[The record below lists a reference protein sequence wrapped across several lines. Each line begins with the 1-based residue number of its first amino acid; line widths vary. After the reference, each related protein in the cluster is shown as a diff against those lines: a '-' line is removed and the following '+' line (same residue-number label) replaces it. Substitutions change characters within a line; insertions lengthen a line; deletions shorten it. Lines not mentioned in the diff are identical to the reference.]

1 MNKIFYLI
9 FFSISFSS
17 IASIAKYEM
26 KKNTGTIKFYAVGNP
41 SAIHIDGVGTG
52 PEGKLEVVADDKS
65 SKIAG
70 QFVFDLNSLNSGID
84 MRDSHMKEKY
94 LEVEKYPLAKFTIET
109 INLDGN
115 ILKNFNKSN
124 LSFSGILNLHG
135 KDKPIKGVTEFK
147 TISKDDLRV
156 IAKFK
161 VKASDF
167 NIEIPSFAGIVVT
180 DEIDIEVEAQA
191 VTK

>member
-1 MNKIFYLI
+1 MYKIFCLI
-9 FFSISFSS
+9 VFSISFSS
-17 IASIAKYEM
+17 FASIAKFEM

-70 QFVFDLNSLNSGID
+70 QFVFDLNSLNSGIE

-124 LSFSGILNLHG
+124 LSFSGVLNLHG
-135 KDKPIKGVTEFK
+135 KDKPISGVTEFK
-147 TISKDDLRV
+147 TIAKDDLRV

-167 NIEIPSFAGIVVT
+167 NIDIPSFAGIVVT

>member
-1 MNKIFYLI
+1 MYKIFCLI
-9 FFSISFSS
+9 VFSISFSS
-17 IASIAKYEM
+17 FASIAKFEM

-124 LSFSGILNLHG
+124 LSFSGVLNLHG
-135 KDKPIKGVTEFK
+135 KDKPISGVTEFK
-147 TISKDDLRV
+147 TIAKDDLRV

-167 NIEIPSFAGIVVT
+167 NIDIPSFAGIVVT